1 MAKTQEELNQLR
13 KEYMDLK
20 TKLKE
25 LTDDELKKVT
35 GGQETII
42 VPEIDAPITPV
53 PDPIINK
60 KYYQ

>member
-1 MAKTQEELNQLR
+1 MAKTQEELKQLR

-35 GGQETII
+35 GGQEIF
-42 VPEIDAPITPV
+42 VPEIDAPIAPV

>member
-35 GGQETII
+35 GGQEIF
-42 VPEIDAPITPV
+42 VPEIDAPLTP
-53 PDPIINK
+53 PNDPIVD
-60 KYYQ
+60 

>member
-1 MAKTQEELNQLR
+1 MAKTQEELNRLR

-20 TKLKE
+20 NKLKE

-35 GGQETII
+35 GGQEIF

>member
-1 MAKTQEELNQLR
+1 
-13 KEYMDLK
+13 MDLK
-20 TKLKE
+20 NKLKE

-35 GGQETII
+35 GGQEIF